1 MRTNFNESAAANVR
15 ASKVLA
21 TPGTPSSRTWPSD
34 RRLTSKSSMAA
45 SCPTTT
51 LRSSCFSRSP
61 TERIVS
67 RSMQHLP
74 FPAIELARNPQQM
87 ARVGAS
93 VGGRKLSLTA
103 QLSRRAVHVARLTD
117 PLQPLIQCSTG
128 KLSGRVDAPC
138 HVRKGHGQIPRE
150 DLRRMTAEL

>member
-1 MRTNFNESAAANVR
+1 MRTNFNERAAANVR

-34 RRLTSKSSMAA
+34 RRLTSNSSMAA

-51 LRSSCFSRSP
+51 LRSCCFSRSP

-74 FPAIELARNPQQM
+74 FPAIELARNPQHL
-87 ARVGAS
+87 ARVDAS
-93 VGGRKLSLTA
+93 VGGRKLGLTA
-103 QLSRRAVHVARLTD
+103 QLSRRALHVAALAD
-117 PLQPLIQCSTG
+117 PLQPFTHS
-128 KLSGRVDAPC
+128 AP
-138 HVRKGHGQIPRE
+138 
-150 DLRRMTAEL
+150 AN